1 MEQLIESFVLHR
13 LPQNTHHC
21 RVDEG
26 GIHGQA
32 GRREEW
38 VDKEWICGVLVE
50 NSRYVGQRF
59 ESKFKFEFE
68 FDN

>member
-1 MEQLIESFVLHR
+1 MREVSMGRE
-13 LPQNTHHC
+13 
-21 RVDEG
+21 
-26 GIHGQA
+26 A